1 MTAMTPK
8 RGFRWTILALV
19 FFAMT
24 INYLDRSVFALMVP
38 FFENELRFSP
48 TDLALLNVAFALCYG
63 LVMIFVGRGIDRVG
77 IKRGLG
83 TSFLVWNLASIGHA
97 LVGGLGGFVFVRA
110 LLGIGE
116 SGMYPSAVKTATEW
130 FPQRERATANGLFNA
145 GANMGAFLAP
155 ILGVTIAQL
164 YGWRACFVF
173 VGLVGMAWMPLWHR
187 LYRDPS
193 DHPRVAPEEL
203 AHIQSDPQEPPRTL
217 SYAQLFG
224 IKPLYGLA
232 LAKALTDA
240 PWWFYLTWMPKF
252 LTDQFKVSPDFMKW
266 AIPVVYVVADVGSI
280 LGGMLSSRLIARGM
294 PVGKARKLTM
304 LAAALMVTPVMVV
317 GGLVDVPAVAGI
329 PSVYLAVAIT
339 AVAAGAHQGWSANL
353 FTLIS
358 DTVPK
363 YGIALAVGAVNGVS
377 MIGVSAF
384 QFFVGRVVQN
394 TGSYVLPFVLA
405 GSLYLV
411 ALALLQLMV
420 PKVEPSDGRR
430 TANLRLVG
438 AGVAALLAALFF
450 LQYTLNKPP
459 YVSVDDYLA
468 KRAVELRSTAPA
480 VEGPLAKSV
489 GWMRGRWFLWHPEG
503 KPPKPELVKIDDRG
517 RPYVEGKGA
526 KAAQYVG
533 PTEAEVIAALT
544 RPL

>member
-1 MTAMTPK
+1 MTAPRV
-8 RGFRWTILALV
+8 RGFRWTVLGLV

-38 FFENELRFSP
+38 FFENDLRFSP
-48 TDLALLNVAFALCYG
+48 TDLALLNVAFALSYG

-97 LVGGLGGFVFVRA
+97 LVGGLGGFVFVRS
-110 LLGIGE
+110 LLGVGE

-164 YGWRACFVF
+164 FGWRACFVF
-173 VGLVGMAWMPLWHR
+173 VGLVGMGWIPIWNR
-187 LYRDPS
+187 LYRDPKA
-193 DHPRVAPEEL
+193 HPRVTPEEL
-203 AHIQSDPQEPPRTL
+203 AHIQSDPQEPPQTL
-217 SYAQLFG
+217 GFAQLFA
-224 IKPLYGLA
+224 IRPLYGLA

-294 PVGKARKLTM
+294 AVGPARKLTM
-304 LAAALMVTPVMVV
+304 LAAALLVTPVMVV
-317 GGLVDVPAVAGI
+317 GKLVDVPSVAGV

-339 AVAAGAHQGWSANL
+339 ALAAGAHQGWSANL

-363 YGIALAVGAVNGVS
+363 YGIAVAVGATNGVS
-377 MIGVSAF
+377 MIGVAAF

-394 TGSYVLPFVLA
+394 TGSYVAPFVLA
-405 GSLYLV
+405 GTLYLV
-411 ALALLQLMV
+411 ALAFLHLMV
-420 PKVEPSDGRR
+420 PKVERSDGRR
-430 TANLRLVG
+430 TADLRFVG
-438 AGVAALLAALFF
+438 AGMAVLLGALFY
-450 LQYTLNKPP
+450 LQFALNKPP
-459 YVSVDDYLA
+459 YASVDDYLA
-468 KRAVELRSTAPA
+468 KRGGELRSTAPA
-480 VEGPLAKSV
+480 VEGPPVKAI
-489 GWMRGRWFLWHPEG
+489 GWMRGQWFLWRPEG
-503 KPPKPELVKIDDRG
+503 KPAKPELVKIDDQG
-517 RPYVEGKGA
+517 RPYVEGKGT
-526 KAAQYVG
+526 KASKYDG
-533 PTEAEVIAALT
+533 PSEAEVAAALT
-544 RPL
+544 R